1 MDRVQRTDGERAMEA
16 NSLDYFRLREQAERA
31 AAENATSDAARR
43 AHQKLAREYAQRLIS
58 GSANDR

>member
-1 MDRVQRTDGERAMEA
+1 MDA
-16 NSLDYFRLREQAERA
+16 NSLEYFRLREQAERA

-43 AHQKLAREYAQRLIS
+43 AHQELAQEYARRLIS